1 MVSKANRIVK
11 YPTTGLES
19 IENGGEFVNASS
31 RWPLSEIE
39 QSRLIQRLTTNL
51 PLLRAKL
58 DITQEEIS
66 EIVGISRQTYSAI
79 ESGKRV
85 MSWQVFLSLVLF
97 FDANKATHSLLHHLE
112 CFPNVLIDKTFEQD
126 IPAEID
132 NVDSNKELLQ
142 MLSKL
147 DEQALH
153 SVKTVLMVEYARC
166 SKIPGEAVIKAFD
179 GSGFV
184 GTLTSNNKELDLAL
198 DRIKM
203 RSNDDES

>member
-1 MVSKANRIVK
+1 
-11 YPTTGLES
+11 
-19 IENGGEFVNASS
+19 
-31 RWPLSEIE
+31 
-39 QSRLIQRLTTNL
+39 
-51 PLLRAKL
+51 
-58 DITQEEIS
+58 
-66 EIVGISRQTYSAI
+66 
-79 ESGKRV
+79 